1 MSNVVYKEN
10 GAYVNNVYV
19 HKNTCLFFCHGISIV
34 PLGLVFGFYSIFELY
49 IILLKLMLSSLQD
62 PVFFESKIRIFV
74 FVWFVVSA

>member
-1 MSNVVYKEN
+1 MLCIKRMEPMI
-10 GAYVNNVYV
+10 NNVYV

-49 IILLKLMLSSLQD
+49 IILLKFMLSSLQD